1 MARPGKAATVRLGS
15 SQSARPAS
23 RAGLDDASQLR
34 PRTTTPGAGTLFGLD
49 GCSRPSSRA
58 EPRLGSHASRQASR
72 PVSREAGMGAG
83 PSGRGAHRAAGGH
96 PHGEHADARGTPQRS
111 HRHLRAAHRLH
122 LDTEDDSSSSS
133 SSDFSRL
140 EIAALDTSLAEE
152 MQAEPQQGTVLR
164 YATFCCRLCVCV
176 QQHSTLRLK
185 ALNVPSCSC
194 LVRRVDNW
202 IADLES
208 KYAGLGVD
216 PSSPEHADSSIESDP
231 KVLKDNVRKYL
242 AEVPFPAWDGDDT
255 PIAQP
260 ERVPTPPPVYHD
272 YEPDLLRADDEPEDA
287 DADDRDAG
295 ARLVRAYGSSCLK
308 HSKTALPQA
317 IEALSRRRVE
327 TLAIPNCSI
336 ADGGMAALGPFLGE
350 LKGLTTLDLSTN
362 MIFDEGAT
370 ALAKALKPCA
380 TLTSLQLDHNKIGTY
395 GATALAEHFKRKKC
409 NLTYLSVAH
418 NQLRCEYRSLLDAVS
433 SRCKRDLAWRPAPRL
448 RAHPFVMQR
457 APKMF

>member
-1 MARPGKAATVRLGS
+1 MCACWAASWRMPAVALPVEAPKQRYNFAPAGSALEKRPPAGSWFITTSCKSTKSTLCGNRLPGPQMARPGKAATVRLGS

-176 QQHSTLRLK
+176 QQQARY
-185 ALNVPSCSC
+185 A
-194 LVRRVDNW
+194 
-202 IADLES
+202 S
-208 KYAGLGVD
+208 K
-216 PSSPEHADSSIESDP
+216 
-231 KVLKDNVRKYL
+231 R
-242 AEVPFPAWDGDDT
+242 
-255 PIAQP
+255 
-260 ERVPTPPPVYHD
+260 
-272 YEPDLLRADDEPEDA
+272 
-287 DADDRDAG
+287 
-295 ARLVRAYGSSCLK
+295 
-308 HSKTALPQA
+308 
-317 IEALSRRRVE
+317 
-327 TLAIPNCSI
+327 
-336 ADGGMAALGPFLGE
+336 
-350 LKGLTTLDLSTN
+350 
-362 MIFDEGAT
+362 
-370 ALAKALKPCA
+370 
-380 TLTSLQLDHNKIGTY
+380 
-395 GATALAEHFKRKKC
+395 
-409 NLTYLSVAH
+409 
-418 NQLRCEYRSLLDAVS
+418 
-433 SRCKRDLAWRPAPRL
+433 
-448 RAHPFVMQR
+448 
-457 APKMF
+457 